1 MCLLTGNTSEKSP
14 GPEGRAIRKARH
26 SVELLTEKEGSIE
39 GPSPP
44 KKPKREGEEEGG
56 LDNESEKEFG
66 EDSLFLDSFCFD
78 ENVDGNSTGLL
89 TKHSCL

>member
-1 MCLLTGNTSEKSP
+1 M
-14 GPEGRAIRKARH
+14 
-26 SVELLTEKEGSIE
+26 TEKEG

-89 TKHSCL
+89 TKHSQGQWKILCVFKAPLIKNDFLIQRVKLEA

>member
-1 MCLLTGNTSEKSP
+1 M
-14 GPEGRAIRKARH
+14 
-26 SVELLTEKEGSIE
+26 TEKEGSIA

-66 EDSLFLDSFCFD
+66 EDSLFLDSFCFE
-78 ENVDGNSTGLL
+78 ENVDENSTGLL
-89 TKHSCL
+89 TKHTHVFKHRVNGKSSVFSRHL